1 MPGTNSH
8 HLWVDPTS
16 RMPHQIQKLEQADPQ
31 VTTCPFF
38 PSTFS
43 RNLRFPR
50 RFCRPPPTPFR
61 SPLFV
66 DFLRSP
72 PSLPAPLAWRRSP
85 TRPAYATA
93 AAVLYKPSTS
103 RRSGSTPSR
112 AGRGVAAPSQQVRLL
127 LLRVMHARFSRR
139 YIFFIC
145 CHISSLILMLLVL
158 EFVGIQMHFS
168 SWLQQRLRFLWSLI
182 WMMCCSNSTT

>member
-1 MPGTNSH
+1 MPPMPGTNSH

-85 TRPAYATA
+85 TR
-93 AAVLYKPSTS
+93 L
-103 RRSGSTPSR
+103 RHC
-112 AGRGVAAPSQQVRLL
+112 GRGPVQAEHLKEVGKHAIMRPTGSRSPVSTGSVASSSR
-127 LLRVMHARFSRR
+127 HACQIQSK
-139 YIFFIC
+139 I
-145 CHISSLILMLLVL
+145 HISYLLSHKQSDSDVTG
-158 EFVGIQMHFS
+158 FRIC
-168 SWLQQRLRFLWSLI
+168 R
-182 WMMCCSNSTT
+182 NSDAFF